1 LRHVV
6 GGYGRGGVALG
17 PRRFGAWRGIA
28 NTVIAATTVTVAS
41 TVTVANTVTVASTVA
56 TANITTTVNTVT
68 VADIATVANTVTT
81 VAGFVG
87 TWAA

>member
-17 PRRFGAWRGIA
+17 PRRFGARRGIA
-28 NTVIAATTVTVAS
+28 TTVNTI
-41 TVTVANTVTVASTVA
+41 TVANTVTD
-56 TANITTTVNTVT
+56 ANIANTAIVINTVT
-68 VADIATVANTVTT
+68 VADIATVANPATT

-87 TWAA
+87 AWAA